1 MATGIGRRI
10 VGPMTFPAP
19 YREFSSRVRPEWI
32 DYNGHMNVAYYVAAF
47 DEATDAFYEAL
58 GIGLS
63 YKNASDCS
71 TFTLE
76 GHITYDQEV
85 MEGDELKFTTYLLD
99 CDAKRIHYIHEMYHA
114 EKGYLA
120 ATNELIGI
128 HIDMNERRS
137 KAMPDDMQARLQ
149 AVLDLHKPWKN
160 PIRSVASSAFAV
172 KADPEPC
179 SARSNASGFGRGSS
193 ARSGS
198 AASIMMV

>member
-1 MATGIGRRI
+1 MS
-10 VGPMTFPAP
+10 FPAP
-19 YREFSSRVRPEWI
+19 YTDFSCRVRPEWI
-32 DYNGHMNVAYYVAAF
+32 DYNGHMNVAYYMAAF

-63 YKNASDCS
+63 YKNGTDCS

-85 MEGDELKFTTYLLD
+85 FEGDELHFTTYLLD
-99 CDAKRIHYIHEMYHA
+99 CDSKRVHYIHEMRHA

-137 KAMPDDMQARLQ
+137 KEFPQPLQDRLQ
-149 AVLDLHKPWKN
+149 AALDAHKPIAK
-160 PIRSVASSAFAV
+160 PKQVGRVIGIRR
-172 KADPEPC
+172 KA
-179 SARSNASGFGRGSS
+179 
-193 ARSGS
+193 
-198 AASIMMV
+198 

>member
-1 MATGIGRRI
+1 MKAERRTGAATTNE
-10 VGPMTFPAP
+10 VGLRGAAPKVYSAAMTTKTTLQAP
-19 YREFSSRVRPEWI
+19 FTGFKSHVRPEWI

-63 YKNASDCS
+63 YKNQTDCS

-85 MEGDELKFTTYLLD
+85 MEGDELRFTTYLLD
-99 CDAKRIHYIHEMYHA
+99 CDAKRVHYIHEMHHA

-120 ATNELIGI
+120 STNELIGI

-137 KAMPDDMQARLQ
+137 KEFPPELQERLQ
-149 AVLDLHKPWKN
+149 AALAAHRPIPKPAQVGRVIG
-160 PIRSVASSAFAV
+160 IRR
-172 KADPEPC
+172 K
-179 SARSNASGFGRGSS
+179 G
-193 ARSGS
+193 
-198 AASIMMV
+198 